1 MFVEVIVPVSI
12 PNTFTYGVPVEL
24 HNKVQIGQ
32 RVQVQFGKRK
42 RYSAVVV
49 NILDKVQV
57 DYEIK
62 PIISILDEQPLVTT
76 TQIWFWKW
84 LSHYYMANIGDVLSV
99 ALPSALKL
107 SSESSVKLILEHE
120 FDATELSDDEFL
132 VFEAL
137 STKNELKIQEI
148 QLILGKKNVYPILTK
163 LIQKR
168 IVAMKETLKQRYK
181 PKTETYVRLS
191 DSFQD
196 ETEKKAILDALDKAP
211 KQLAIVLT
219 YLSIHLKELK
229 WIHKKELL
237 KKANASSAVF
247 KALVDKQIFIEKQQ
261 EVDRLKND
269 YFGDLK
275 ANLST
280 EQTTAF
286 QQVKVGFQEDKPVLL
301 HGITGSGKTHIYIK
315 LIEEQLKQEKQTL
328 YLLPEIA
335 LTSQI
340 IQRLRNHFGKDVGI
354 YHSKFT
360 DAERVEIW
368 NKTLNKTY
376 KVIVGA
382 RSSLFLPF
390 QDLGLVIIDEEHDT
404 SYKQF
409 DPAPRYHARDS
420 ALILAHKCKANCL
433 LGSAT
438 PSFESYF
445 NARQG
450 KYKLVELNQ
459 RFGDI
464 ALPEIEVVNML
475 KQFIPG
481 KTYQKFSKRLV
492 DELRAVKED
501 NKQAIL
507 FRNRRGYSSVVQ
519 CNACANTIKCENCDV
534 SLTYHKFRD
543 QLECHCCGF
552 KQKVP
557 YRCTA
562 CGHTELEKLGLGTER
577 IQEEVNVFIP
587 TAKIGR
593 MDLDTTRNKNG
604 HEKIIQ
610 QFERKEIDIL
620 VGTQMV
626 TKGLH
631 FKDVRL
637 VGVLNTDGIL
647 KFPNFRV
654 SERAFQLLEQVSGRA
669 GRSGQQGKVIIQ
681 VRDDKDIVLNFL
693 KRHDYKGFFDATIG
707 DRWRWKY
714 PPYYRQIKLILKH
727 KDWKTNYQASIQLSN
742 LLREKSNQIIKGPS
756 EPTVAK
762 VNTYF
767 IQEILITLEK
777 NHHEIVKTKRITQ
790 QCIDFILQQKGH
802 SQLRINVDVDPM

>member
-12 PNTFTYGVPVEL
+12 PNTFTYGVPVEM
-24 HNKVQIGQ
+24 HDRIKIGQ

-49 NILDKVQV
+49 KSLEKVQV
-57 DYEIK
+57 DYEVK
-62 PIISILDEQPLVTT
+62 PIISILDEEPLITT

-84 LSHYYMANIGDVLSV
+84 MSNYYMANIGDVLSV

-120 FDATELSDDEFL
+120 FDASELSDDEYL

-191 DSFQD
+191 DSFKD
-196 ETEKKAILDALDKAP
+196 EQEKKAILDALDNAP
-211 KQLAIVLT
+211 KQLTIVLT
-219 YLSIHLKELK
+219 YLSIHLNELT
-229 WIHKKELL
+229 WIRKKDLL
-237 KKANASSAVF
+237 KKANVSSAVF
-247 KALVDKQIFIEKQQ
+247 KALCEKQIFIEKQQ
-261 EVDRLKND
+261 QIDRLQND

-275 ANLST
+275 ANLSN

-286 QQVKVGFQEDKPVLL
+286 HNVKEGFKENKPVLL

-315 LIEEQLKQEKQTL
+315 LIEEQIQQEKQTL

-340 IQRLRNHFGKDVGI
+340 IQRLRNHFGNDVGI

-368 NKTLNKTY
+368 NKTRSKTY

-382 RSSLFLPF
+382 RSALFLPF
-390 QDLGLVIIDEEHDT
+390 QDLGMVIIDEEHDT

-409 DPAPRYHARDS
+409 DPSPRYHARDS
-420 ALILAHKCKANCL
+420 ALVLAHKWNANCL

-445 NARQG
+445 NAKQN

-492 DELRAVKED
+492 DELRLVHQE
-501 NKQAIL
+501 NKQSIL
-507 FRNRRGYSSVVQ
+507 FRNRRGYSSLVQ
-519 CNACANTIKCENCDV
+519 CTACANTIKCENCDV

-543 QLECHCCGF
+543 QLECHYCGF

-557 YRCTA
+557 YRCSA
-562 CGHTELEKLGLGTER
+562 CGHNELEQIGLGTER
-577 IQEEVNVFIP
+577 IQEEINVFIP
-587 TAKIGR
+587 SAKIGR

-610 QFERKEIDIL
+610 KFEQKEIDIL

-647 KFPNFRV
+647 KFPDFRV

-681 VRDDKDIVLNFL
+681 VRDDKDIVLSFL
-693 KRHDYKGFFDATIG
+693 KKHDYIGFFEATIG
-707 DRWRWKY
+707 ERWKWKY
-714 PPYYRQIKLILKH
+714 PPYYRQIKLSLKH

-742 LLREKSNQIIKGPS
+742 LLREKSNQMIKGPS
-756 EPTVAK
+756 EPSVAK
-762 VNTYF
+762 VNNYF
-767 IQEILITLEK
+767 IQEILVTIEK
-777 NHHEIVKTKRITQ
+777 NQQEIIKTKQLIQ
-790 QCIDFILQQKGH
+790 KAIDYIKQQKGN